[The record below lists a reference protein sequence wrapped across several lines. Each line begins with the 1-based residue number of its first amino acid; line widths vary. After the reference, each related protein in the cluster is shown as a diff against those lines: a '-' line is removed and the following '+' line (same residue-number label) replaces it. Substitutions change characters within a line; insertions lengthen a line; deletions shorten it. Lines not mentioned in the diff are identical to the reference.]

1 MNTLRTS
8 VAVAVLLASG
18 LAVAQSTGTT
28 TKPAAKPAAQSAAP
42 AAKPAA
48 KGKLMTRD
56 ELRTCMAN
64 NQEIDDQAAK
74 LKTRQADVLKERDEL
89 KALKETNAK
98 SDSDLGTQGDALKAE
113 IAATNAAGE
122 ELKVAAPKMEKAELK
137 AKQDEFNARAAA
149 LQAKIDAYNA
159 ALTTA
164 RAEAAKAVDAYNA
177 RVDAFQKHTDD
188 FNEAVEDLNDKRNAW
203 KLKCGNRSYDEN
215 DEIAIKKELAGKK

>member
-56 ELRTCMAN
+56 ELRSCMAN

-137 AKQDEFNARAAA
+137 AKQEEFNARAAA
-149 LQAKIDAYNA
+149 LQTKI
-159 ALTTA
+159 
-164 RAEAAKAVDAYNA
+164 DAYNA